1 MTHHRTKIREA
12 VVDLL
17 KGATSAGMNVFPS
30 RIGPLWNMPLPLI
43 LIYLRDETVSPI
55 SSLPKPRERKPQLAI
70 EVRANAAD
78 ETAEATLSLM
88 EEIAPTMVLSFLGIR
103 IYPHTKLAQ
112 LALEEGVLQPG
123 QVLLQPAF
131 YRAATF
137 DVAALRAVSPPEAG
151 LLRPQAR

>member
-78 ETAEATLSLM
+78 ETAEATLDSIAAEIEQIMDANPRLRGTVQSSGFQSTEM
-88 EEIAPTMVLSFLGIR
+88 DLSAIGDKPIAAARLTYGVTYEE
-103 IYPHTKLAQ
+103 
-112 LALEEGVLQPG
+112 
-123 QVLLQPAF
+123 
-131 YRAATF
+131 
-137 DVAALRAVSPPEAG
+137 
-151 LLRPQAR
+151 